1 MPQIGPMEIMVVAV
15 IAFFV
20 LGPDKLPGVARQMG
34 RYATELRK
42 MVSEVKDEFRTE
54 LRDIKNMDET
64 PAASTSAASGDGA
77 APKKTQSAATDDGA
91 APKKT
96 QPAAKDPAPGPSSDS
111 GEPTS

>member
-1 MPQIGPMEIMVVAV
+1 MEIMVVAV

-64 PAASTSAASGDGA
+64 PATSTPAASGDGA
-77 APKKTQSAATDDGA
+77 APKETRS
-91 APKKT
+91 
-96 QPAAKDPAPGPSSDS
+96 AAKDPAPGPSSDS

>member
-42 MVSEVKDEFRTE
+42 MVSEVKDEFRME
-54 LRDIKNMDET
+54 LREVDADDSSAPAHPT
-64 PAASTSAASGDGA
+64 AASSDGA
-77 APKKTQSAATDDGA
+77 GKTTPEAT
-91 APKKT
+91 PN
-96 QPAAKDPAPGPSSDS
+96 PAPGPSSGS

>member
-42 MVSEVKDEFRTE
+42 MVSEVKDEFRMEMKDMTGDGSSASTE
-54 LRDIKNMDET
+54 AAADT
-64 PAASTSAASGDGA
+64 PATSTPAGSRGDGA
-77 APKKTQSAATDDGA
+77 QPKAP
-91 APKKT
+91 
-96 QPAAKDPAPGPSSDS
+96 DPAPGSSSGS
-111 GEPTS
+111 GEPKS